1 MSENVTNIISK
12 IEKYDEENK
21 TEFAKIVSEKI
32 EKALKFDS
40 AYFRGVVH
48 GILLILVSLEVITR
62 NDAVY
67 IMSVITP
74 NMEEN

>member
-21 TEFAKIVSEKI
+21 TEFAKIVSEKV

-40 AYFRGVVH
+40 AYFRGIVH
-48 GILLILVSLEVITR
+48 GILLILVSLEIITR
-62 NDAVY
+62 TDAVY
-67 IMSVITP
+67 IMSVITL
-74 NMEEN
+74 NTEVN